1 MNTMKLPIGIENF
14 EKMRTQG
21 FYYVDKTNLIRD
33 LLQNWGEVNLI
44 TRPRRFGKSLNM
56 SMLKYFFQIGCDK
69 TLFEGLKIMQERE
82 LCEQYMGKYPVISIS
97 LKGVDGLDFQAA
109 GAAMRRVIA
118 NEAERFDF
126 LKDSPAL
133 SEQDKKNYDALLE
146 MNRGVYTMGDDVLA
160 SSLKTLSNLLEKHYG
175 RKVVLLID
183 EYDVPLDKA
192 FQAGYYNEM
201 VTMIRNMFGNAL
213 KTNESLWMAVL
224 TGCLRI
230 SKESIFTGLNNWKV
244 LTITNVQLNEYF
256 GFTDEEV
263 RELLTYYG
271 LTEHFDTIK
280 EWYDGYRFGNM
291 SVYCPWDVISYC
303 DNLRADPDAFPE
315 NYWSNTSS
323 NSIVRRLIR
332 RSDRPTQ
339 KEIERLIAGETIKK
353 EIRQDLTY
361 NEIDDNTENLWS
373 VLFATGYLTQR
384 GRESTKVFQL
394 AIPNREIR
402 ELFTDQVW
410 AWFKEASRKDT
421 HKLDAFCEAF
431 PAGDAET
438 IERLFNDYLW
448 NTISIRDTAA
458 QKERK
463 EHFYHGILLGL
474 LSHKGN
480 WMVQSNV
487 ESGEGYSDI
496 CVQVEEGR
504 VGVVIEVKYAEGD
517 RLDAACAD
525 ALEQIE
531 DKQYAAYLL
540 GEGMKSIRKFGIAC
554 YKKHCKVVMAQ

>member
-1 MNTMKLPIGIENF
+1 
-14 EKMRTQG
+14 
-21 FYYVDKTNLIRD
+21 
-33 LLQNWGEVNLI
+33 
-44 TRPRRFGKSLNM
+44 
-56 SMLKYFFQIGCDK
+56 
-69 TLFEGLKIMQERE
+69 
-82 LCEQYMGKYPVISIS
+82 
-97 LKGVDGLDFQAA
+97 
-109 GAAMRRVIA
+109 
-118 NEAERFDF
+118 
-126 LKDSPAL
+126 
-133 SEQDKKNYDALLE
+133 
-146 MNRGVYTMGDDVLA
+146 
-160 SSLKTLSNLLEKHYG
+160 
-175 RKVVLLID
+175 
-183 EYDVPLDKA
+183 
-192 FQAGYYNEM
+192 
-201 VTMIRNMFGNAL
+201 
-213 KTNESLWMAVL
+213 
-224 TGCLRI
+224 
-230 SKESIFTGLNNWKV
+230 
-244 LTITNVQLNEYF
+244 
-256 GFTDEEV
+256 
-263 RELLTYYG
+263 
-271 LTEHFDTIK
+271 
-280 EWYDGYRFGNM
+280 
-291 SVYCPWDVISYC
+291 VISYC

-517 RLDAACAD
+517 RLDAACVE
-525 ALEQIE
+525 ALKQIE
-531 DKQYAAYLL
+531 NKQYEAYLL

>member
-160 SSLKTLSNLLEKHYG
+160 SSLKTLSSLLEKHYG

-517 RLDAACAD
+517 RLDAACVE
-525 ALEQIE
+525 ALKQIE
-531 DKQYAAYLL
+531 NKQYEAYLL

>member
-517 RLDAACAD
+517 RLDAACVE
-525 ALEQIE
+525 ALKQIE
-531 DKQYAAYLL
+531 NKQYEAYLL